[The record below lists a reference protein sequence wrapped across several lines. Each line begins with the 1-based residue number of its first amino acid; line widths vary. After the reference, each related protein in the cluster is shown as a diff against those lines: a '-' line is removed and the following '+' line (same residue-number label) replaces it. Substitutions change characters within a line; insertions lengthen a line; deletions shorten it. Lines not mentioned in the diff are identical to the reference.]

1 MENEVLFVYIQGGGG
16 NGTPTLFLGGWG
28 LGGYIAI
35 QLSVKLYISC
45 QL

>member
-1 MENEVLFVYIQGGGG
+1 LENEVLFVHIQGGGG
-16 NGTPTLFLGGWG
+16 NGTPTLFLGGVG

-35 QLSVKLYISC
+35 QLSMKLYISC